1 VRTKI
6 RVADIAFL
14 GLKDIDSERH
24 LDVAVIDGFIK
35 RTIAAVTTCLKSPPV
50 GYSELQ
56 AVHISWLFEAM
67 GLTHVTIRQL
77 LREESRTPACVDALP
92 LARLQLEGL

>member
-1 VRTKI
+1 
-6 RVADIAFL
+6 
-14 GLKDIDSERH
+14 
-24 LDVAVIDGFIK
+24 
-35 RTIAAVTTCLKSPPV
+35 
-50 GYSELQ
+50 
-56 AVHISWLFEAM
+56 LFEAM